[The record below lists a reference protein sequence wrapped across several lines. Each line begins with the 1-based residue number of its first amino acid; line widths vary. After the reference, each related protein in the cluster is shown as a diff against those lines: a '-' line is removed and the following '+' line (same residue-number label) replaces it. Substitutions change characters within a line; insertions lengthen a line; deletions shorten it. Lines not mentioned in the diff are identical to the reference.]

1 MTLHLIEIPL
11 ILKRL
16 HQWAAAR
23 EGGQRGDFDE
33 GRALHHLLGEVFG
46 PGALQPFRLLVAPRG
61 EHGTLYAY
69 SGHTADALRGV
80 AESVAGPSELAA
92 LPLARLRS
100 CPRPPATWREGLR
113 LGFDLRVRP
122 VVRLLKAIEGPEGR
136 FGKGAEVDAFLPQ
149 ALRDGET
156 CSREDVYL
164 DWLEARLQGTA
175 RLERGSTRLAAFRRT
190 RVQRGGRRI
199 EGPDAVFHGTLNV
212 QDPAGFAQL
221 LARGVGRHR
230 AYGYGMLL
238 LRPPQRRPG

>member
-1 MTLHLIEIPL
+1 MTLHLLEIPL

-23 EGGQRGDFDE
+23 ECGRLGEFDE
-33 GRALHHLLGEVFG
+33 GRALHHLLGEAFG

-61 EHGTLYAY
+61 AQGTLYAY
-69 SGHTADALRGV
+69 SEHTADALRGV
-80 AESVAGPSELAA
+80 AESVASPAEVNT
-92 LPLARLRS
+92 LPLAQLRS
-100 CPRPPATWREGLR
+100 CPRPPETWREGQR
-113 LGFDLRVRP
+113 LGFDLRARP
-122 VVRLLKAIEGPEGR
+122 VVRLLRPIEAPEGR
-136 FGKGAEVDAFLPQ
+136 FGKGAEVDTFLPQ

-164 DWLEARLQGTA
+164 DWLETRLQGTA
-175 RLERGSTRLAAFRRT
+175 SLERGSTRLAAFRRT
-190 RVQRGGRRI
+190 RVLRGGRRI
-199 EGPDAVFHGTLNV
+199 EGPDAVFHGTLSV

-238 LRPPQRRPG
+238 LRPPQRRRG

>member
-1 MTLHLIEIPL
+1 MTLHLVEIPL
-11 ILKRL
+11 MLKRL
-16 HQWAAAR
+16 HQWAARR
-23 EGGQRGDFDE
+23 ESGLRGDFDE
-33 GRALHHLLGEVFG
+33 GRALHHLLGEAFG

-61 EHGTLYAY
+61 KQGTLYAY
-69 SGHTADALRGV
+69 SEYTAEALRSV
-80 AESVAGPSELAA
+80 AGSVAGPAEIDT

-100 CPRPPATWREGLR
+100 CSRPPETWREGQR
-113 LGFDLRVRP
+113 LGFDLRARP
-122 VVRLLKAIEGPEGR
+122 VVRLLRALEGPEGR

-175 RLERGSTRLAAFRRT
+175 KLERESTRLVAFRRC

-199 EGPDAVFHGTLNV
+199 EGPDAVFHGTLSV
-212 QDPAGFAQL
+212 QDPAGFARL
-221 LARGVGRHR
+221 LACGVGRHR

-238 LRPPQRRPG
+238 LRPPQRRR